1 MPELKHRN
9 HIDFIVPQNEK
20 LGEEA
25 AMKLIEYIK
34 NGSLPETRYYVPAV
48 FVPGD
53 ASKII

>member
-34 NGSLPETRYYVPAV
+34 NGSLPENRYYVPAV
-48 FVPGD
+48 FVP
-53 ASKII
+53 AVRSK